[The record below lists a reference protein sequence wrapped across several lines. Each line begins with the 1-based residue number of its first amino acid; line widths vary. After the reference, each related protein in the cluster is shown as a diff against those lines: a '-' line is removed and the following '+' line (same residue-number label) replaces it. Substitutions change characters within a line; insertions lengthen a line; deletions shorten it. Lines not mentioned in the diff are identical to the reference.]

1 VWVDLRDVAG
11 WQHFAVKGSSSH
23 TFSHTLANTRSY
35 QSNTLSNVAHLP
47 SGHFGTLRIPDYA
60 VEMHGSSENSPFSS
74 FDRVTI
80 LGRVLSGVCDPSG
93 KASLRPQAYTACSEQ
108 TGRGFFERV
117 CTKQR
122 ARPSQRPTPTPQ
134 RKGTGVPAP
143 GLRPEV
149 DHAPR

>member
-1 VWVDLRDVAG
+1 MSLVGNILQLRVLLPTPWLTLDRISLTPLVTSRICRVAI
-11 WQHFAVKGSSSH
+11 
-23 TFSHTLANTRSY
+23 
-35 QSNTLSNVAHLP
+35 
-47 SGHFGTLRIPDYA
+47 FGTWRIPDYA

-93 KASLRPQAYTACSEQ
+93 KTSLRPQAYTACSEQ